1 MRQSETPRSGCWIT
15 LRSPDGYVIG
25 NTDEDSIEELQ
36 RAGLV
41 VDEVAPAG
49 RPTTAAMAR
58 GTMSAQSGIDGCG
71 QATTMRYRR
80 RSRRPSQ
87 WLLSL
92 TSPLMGEMRESIA
105 RPVPVSASTYPTM
118 HYIATATPEQ
128 AAELINLPFVRDVER
143 HGPSKT
149 EPIVLTHSDGNFGR
163 SPHSPYGI
171 CGSPM
176 HLYAPTCCPGLRRT
190 TSQART
196 KVVDESGLSCLTTL
210 N

>member
-15 LRSPDGYVIG
+15 LRSPDSYVIG
-25 NTDEDSIEELQ
+25 DTDEDSIEELQ

-58 GTMSAQSGIDGCG
+58 GTMSAQRGIDGCG

-105 RPVPVSASTYPTM
+105 
-118 HYIATATPEQ
+118 AT
-128 AAELINLPFVRDVER
+128 
-143 HGPSKT
+143 G
-149 EPIVLTHSDGNFGR
+149 
-163 SPHSPYGI
+163 
-171 CGSPM
+171 
-176 HLYAPTCCPGLRRT
+176 
-190 TSQART
+190 TS
-196 KVVDESGLSCLTTL
+196 LS
-210 N
+210 

>member
-1 MRQSETPRSGCWIT
+1 MGTKHVIACALHETERNAAERLLDNTQVTDS
-15 LRSPDGYVIG
+15 YVIG

-58 GTMSAQSGIDGCG
+58 GTMSAQRGIDGCG

-105 RPVPVSASTYPTM
+105 
-118 HYIATATPEQ
+118 AT
-128 AAELINLPFVRDVER
+128 
-143 HGPSKT
+143 G
-149 EPIVLTHSDGNFGR
+149 
-163 SPHSPYGI
+163 
-171 CGSPM
+171 
-176 HLYAPTCCPGLRRT
+176 
-190 TSQART
+190 TS
-196 KVVDESGLSCLTTL
+196 LS
-210 N
+210 